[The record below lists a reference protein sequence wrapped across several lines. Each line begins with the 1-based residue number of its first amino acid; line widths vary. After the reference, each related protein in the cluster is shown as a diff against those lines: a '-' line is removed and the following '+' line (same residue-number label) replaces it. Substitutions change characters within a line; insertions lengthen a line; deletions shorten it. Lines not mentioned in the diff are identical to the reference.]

1 MLALWSCSFDFI
13 FLKELFWLCPSYFVS
28 RCHFIKHLYSNMKID
43 VSVSFPLF
51 VKSAT
56 RFLLLFSYLWSQSQ
70 SDPTLRSPAA
80 LAPACR
86 RTTIIKPWTLSILY
100 YYSIQISPQN
110 TIVVILWV
118 FFLCLLIIC
127 FFYFICICGFRLA
140 CLYTTCVPGAHRSQE
155 KNLNSLDLE
164 LQEVESPY
172 GYKEPNQVC
181 CKCSKHSPQTSHLF
195 SSCPVGFLWL
205 NTAF

>member
-1 MLALWSCSFDFI
+1 
-13 FLKELFWLCPSYFVS
+13 
-28 RCHFIKHLYSNMKID
+28 MKID

-56 RFLLLFSYLWSQSQ
+56 RFLLLFSYLCSQSQ
-70 SDPTLRSPAA
+70 SDPTLSSPAA

-86 RTTIIKPWTLSILY
+86 RTTIIKPWMLSILY
-100 YYSIQISPQN
+100 YFSIQISLQN

-140 CLYTTCVPGAHRSQE
+140 YLYTTCVPGAHRSQE

-164 LQEVESPY
+164 LQEVELPY
-172 GYKEPNQVC
+172 GY
-181 CKCSKHSPQTSHLF
+181 
-195 SSCPVGFLWL
+195 
-205 NTAF
+205 